1 MRQLF
6 DCIPPNSGWNSPVD
20 KYHRISQQ
28 TNTKSMQHKRSTKPQ
43 QLVGHI
49 HHKSRETMQPM
60 LVSHSRA
67 NFGYVVCSRRC
78 TKTFQ
83 SRTNMFL
90 YLKMRLSSKLRNKY
104 ILFLTKSTDL
114 VIESLLCQGSQAPMC
129 LRTAWDFVPNRST
142 CRTNCRG

>member
-1 MRQLF
+1 MEFMRQLF

-49 HHKSRETMQPM
+49 HHKIRETMQPM

-67 NFGYVVCSRRC
+67 NFARLVVMWFALEDAQKRFSLGQICSC
-78 TKTFQ
+78 T
-83 SRTNMFL
+83 
-90 YLKMRLSSKLRNKY
+90 
-104 ILFLTKSTDL
+104 
-114 VIESLLCQGSQAPMC
+114 
-129 LRTAWDFVPNRST
+129 
-142 CRTNCRG
+142 